1 MKILSTPLSNTLP
14 GTDLTANARLQRSEA
29 AQAQPATTTLGE
41 DLEEGL
47 YLSQAATTDI
57 DMDRVNEVRQ
67 GLSDGSL
74 QISSASIFEGMA
86 ASVLELS
93 GEADE

>member
-14 GTDLTANARLQRSEA
+14 STDLAANARLQRSESA
-29 AQAQPATTTLGE
+29 EAQPATTASE

-67 GLSDGSL
+67 GLSDGTL

-86 ASVLELS
+86 ASVRELS
-93 GEADE
+93 GGADE